1 MLVWGVVI
9 RGGSGLGVC
18 VPLDIIRQCWGSQ
31 AQAVLVGGVCVGS
44 PLTIR
49 GCWGSQ
55 AEVAS
60 VGGGSSEGGFRR
72 CVCVS

>member
-1 MLVWGVVI
+1 MVI
-9 RGGSGLGVC
+9 GGGSGLGVC
-18 VPLDIIRQCWGSQ
+18 VSLDILRQCWGSQ

-60 VGGGSSEGGFRR
+60 VGGVTIGGGSGEGGFRR